1 MRRPAPWIHRF
12 SRPLIG
18 AIAALGVAV
27 TAYLT
32 SVKLSGGGVL
42 CSSQDCNIVL
52 SSPYANFFGFPLS
65 LFGLLAYLAM
75 VVLAILPFAI
85 NAKSHKKL
93 HNQAQE
99 LTWLG
104 LLLGGSS
111 MMVFSGY
118 LMYLLAFQIKVA
130 CPYCVASAC
139 FATIIFLLVLIGK
152 EWEEI
157 SAVVMNVIIA
167 GFLTMG
173 VTLFA
178 YSTVAPAISS
188 ETPTTENIQVL
199 SPTTNGEVGTG
210 WTVLSKSGASEL
222 SLAEHLQKSGAKM
235 YGAWSCSH
243 CFEQK
248 QLFGREAVKAS
259 LPYVECAEKG
269 KNSQVELC
277 KKEGIEGY
285 PTWSI
290 NGKKYPGVQS
300 PEKLAEL
307 SGYSGSKNFLYSK
320 LMPEQLKAK

>member
-1 MRRPAPWIHRF
+1 MRRPAPWNHRF

-18 AIAALGVAV
+18 AFAALGVV
-27 TAYLT
+27 DTAYLT
-32 SVKLSGGGVL
+32 SVKLSGGGAV
-42 CSSQDCNIVL
+42 CSSESCNTVL
-52 SSPYANFFGFPLS
+52 SSAYANFLGMPLS

-75 VVLAILPFAI
+75 MVMAILPFAI
-85 NAKSHKKL
+85 NPKSNKKL
-93 HNQAQE
+93 HNQAQN

-139 FATIIFLLVLIGK
+139 FATIIFVLVLIGK
-152 EWEEI
+152 EWEEM
-157 SAVVMNVIIA
+157 SAVFMNVVIA
-167 GFLTMG
+167 GFLTLG
-173 VTLFA
+173 ITLFA
-178 YSTVAPAISS
+178 YSSVAPAVSS

-199 SPTTNGEVGTG
+199 SPTTDGQVGKG
-210 WTVLSKSGASEL
+210 WTILSKSGTSEL

-259 LPYVECAEKG
+259 LPYVECAEQG
-269 KNSQVELC
+269 SNPQVELC
-277 KKEGIEGY
+277 KKEGITGY

-290 NGKKYPGVQS
+290 SGKKYPGVQS

-307 SGYSGSKNFLYSK
+307 TGYTGSKNFLYSK
-320 LMPEQLKAK
+320 LLPEQLRTK